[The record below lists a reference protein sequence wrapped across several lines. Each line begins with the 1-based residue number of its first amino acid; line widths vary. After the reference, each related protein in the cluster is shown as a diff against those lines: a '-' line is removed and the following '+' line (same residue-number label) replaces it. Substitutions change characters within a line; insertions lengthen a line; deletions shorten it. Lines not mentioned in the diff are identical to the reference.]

1 MKLPLITR
9 RESLGLLAGA
19 AALALSPVSF
29 ALTKKSNVAVNF
41 QLSWLPS
48 VQFGGSYMAQENGY
62 WSDKGLNVSLVSGGP
77 NAPVEPSV
85 VAGTSLL
92 GITAADYASAAVAEG
107 APFKIIAV
115 AMQKN
120 PFTIASLPDNP
131 VSTPADLV
139 GKKIGMAV
147 ANTPILA
154 AFCALNNVDIK
165 EIDIVPTQYDPAPLV
180 NGEVDCLLCWLTDLP
195 IAMTVAGVENVTM
208 LLADYG
214 YAVHSQ
220 TYIVT
225 EDALKTQRDEI
236 VALMRGEI
244 QGWNTYFENTDA
256 AAELTVAKFPDLG
269 LDLKTQKL
277 QAAKQVDLMSSPL
290 TEKFGFGWFTD
301 ETVAEN
307 IVTLGLLGREVSADL
322 WDRSIL
328 EEIYG

>member
-1 MKLPLITR
+1 MKLPPITR
-9 RESLGLLAGA
+9 RTSLGLLAGGA
-19 AALALSPVSF
+19 ISLLAPSRF
-29 ALTKKSNVAVNF
+29 AFAQADTEVNF

-48 VQFGGSYMAQENGY
+48 VQFGGSYVALEKGY
-62 WSDKGLNVSLVSGGP
+62 WGDKGLDVSLVSGGP

-85 VAGTSLL
+85 VAGTSLV
-92 GITAADYASAAVAEG
+92 GVTAADYASAAVAEG

-120 PFTIASLPDNP
+120 PFTIASLPGNP
-131 VSTPADLV
+131 VNSPADLV

-154 AFCALNNVDIK
+154 ALCALNDVDINDI
-165 EIDIVPTQYDPAPLV
+165 EIVPTQYDPAPLV
-180 NGEVDCLLCWLTDLP
+180 NGDVDCLLCWLTDLP
-195 IAMTVAGVENVTM
+195 IAMSVAGIESVTM
-208 LLADYG
+208 LLADHG

-225 EDALKTQRDEI
+225 EDALENQRAEI
-236 VALMRGEI
+236 VALMEGEI
-244 QGWNTYFENTDA
+244 AGWNEYFKDTDA

-269 LDLKTQKL
+269 LDLETQKA
-277 QAAKQVDLMSSPL
+277 QAARQLELMVSPL
-290 TEKFGFGWFTD
+290 TEEYGFGWFTD

-307 IVTLGLLGREVSADL
+307 IATLGLLGREVSEDL

>member
-1 MKLPLITR
+1 MKLLPITR
-9 RESLGLLAGA
+9 RESLSFLAGA
-19 AALALSPVSF
+19 AALILTPAGLVF
-29 ALTKKSNVAVNF
+29 AKTNNTTINF

-48 VQFGGSYMAQENGY
+48 VQFGGSYVAQENGY
-62 WSDKGLNVSLVSGGP
+62 WNDKGLDVSLVSGGP

-85 VAGTSLL
+85 VVGTSLL

-120 PFTIASLPDNP
+120 PFTIASLPGNS
-131 VSTPADLV
+131 VNSPADLV

-147 ANTPILA
+147 ANTPILT
-154 AFCALNNVDIK
+154 AFCALNNIDINK
-165 EIDIVPTQYDPAPLV
+165 IDIVPTQYDPAPLV

-195 IAMTVAGVENVTM
+195 VAMTVAGVENVTM

-225 EDALKTQRDEI
+225 ENTLKTRRAEI
-236 VALMRGEI
+236 IALMKGEI
-244 QGWNTYFENTDA
+244 QGWNTYFEDTDA
-256 AAELTVAKFPDLG
+256 VAELTVAKFPDLG
-269 LDLKTQKL
+269 LDLEIQKL
-277 QAAKQVDLMSSPL
+277 QAAKQVDLMSSAL

-301 ETVAEN
+301 KTVAEN
-307 IVTLGLLGREVSADL
+307 IATLGLLGREVSADL

-328 EEIYG
+328 DEIYS

>member
-1 MKLPLITR
+1 MKFPPMTR
-9 RESLGLLAGA
+9 RSTLGLLAGGA
-19 AALALSPVSF
+19 ASLVAPARF
-29 ALTKKSNVAVNF
+29 ASAQTNSTVNF

-48 VQFGGSYMAQENGY
+48 VQFGGSYMAKENGY
-62 WSDKGLNVSLVSGGP
+62 WAEKGLDVSLLSGGP

-85 VAGTSLL
+85 MAGTSLL

-107 APFKIIAV
+107 ATFKIIAV

-120 PFTIASLPDNP
+120 PFTIASLPGNP
-131 VSTPADLV
+131 VNSPADLV

-154 AFCALNNVDIK
+154 ALCALNDVDIN
-165 EIDIVPTQYDPAPLV
+165 EIEIVPTQYDPAPLV
-180 NGEVDCLLCWLTDLP
+180 NGDVDCLLCWLTDLP
-195 IAMTVAGVENVTM
+195 IAMTMAGVENVTM
-208 LLADYG
+208 LLADHG

-225 EDALKTQRDEI
+225 EEALENQREDI
-236 VALMRGEI
+236 VALMAGEI
-244 QGWNTYFENTDA
+244 AGWNAYFADTDA
-256 AAELTVAKFPDLG
+256 AADLTVAKFPDLG
-269 LDLKTQKL
+269 LDLETQKI
-277 QAAKQVDLMSSPL
+277 QAAKQVDLMVSPL
-290 TEKFGFGWFTD
+290 TEEFGFGWFTD

-307 IVTLGLLGREVSADL
+307 IATLGLLGRDVSADL